1 MPQVKP
7 HALELKPLFKN
18 ILGLAHPMLVGKVPE
33 SELKQKTPLWVWY
46 SLKKKKSHFLK
57 HEGIYSADPF
67 QSLKYRFK

>member
-7 HALELKPLFKN
+7 HALELKPLLKN

-46 SLKKKKSHFLK
+46 SLKKKKVTFWSMKVFILQ
-57 HEGIYSADPF
+57 IPF
-67 QSLKYRFK
+67 KV